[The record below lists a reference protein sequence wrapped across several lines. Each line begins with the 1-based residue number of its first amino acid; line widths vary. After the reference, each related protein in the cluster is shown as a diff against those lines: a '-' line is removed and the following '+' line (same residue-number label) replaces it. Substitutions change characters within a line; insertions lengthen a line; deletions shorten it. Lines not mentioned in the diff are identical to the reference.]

1 MSLKK
6 IDAVSLKQLLD
17 AGTAILIDIREAD
30 EYAREHIVGA
40 RLVPMSGFDRH
51 DLDRDH
57 DKAVVF
63 HCKSGNRTAAN
74 ASRILAKGFAEAY
87 VLDGGI
93 EGWKAAGLPVH
104 REASAPLELQ
114 RQVQLAAGSLVLIGV
129 ILGFTAHPWFFAISG
144 FVGAGL
150 MFAGATGTCGMAHL
164 LMAMPWNRR
173 SAAHIA

>member
-6 IDAVSLKQLLD
+6 IDAATLKQRMD
-17 AGTAILIDIREAD
+17 VGTAILVDIREAD
-30 EYAREHIVGA
+30 EYAREHIIGA
-40 RLVPMSGFDRH
+40 RLVPLSGFDRH

-57 DKAVVF
+57 GKAVVF

-74 ASRILAKGFAEAY
+74 ASRILAKGFPEAY

-93 EGWKAAGLPVH
+93 DGWKAAGLPVH
-104 REASAPLELQ
+104 REPSAPLELQ
-114 RQVQLAAGSLVLIGV
+114 RQVQLAAGSLVVIGV
-129 ILGFTAHPWFFAISG
+129 ALGFAVHPWFFAIRG

-164 LMAMPWNRR
+164 LMAMPWNRK
-173 SAAHIA
+173 IASTLG

>member
-1 MSLKK
+1 MSLQK
-6 IDAVSLKQLLD
+6 IDAAALKRQLD
-17 AGTAILIDIREAD
+17 AGTAILVDIREPD

-40 RLVPMSGFDRH
+40 RLVPLSGFDRH

-74 ASRILAKGFAEAY
+74 ASRILAKGFSNAY

-93 EGWKAAGLPVH
+93 DGWKAAGLPVH
-104 REASAPLELQ
+104 REAAAPLELQ
-114 RQVQLAAGSLVLIGV
+114 RQVQIAAGSLVLLGV
-129 ILGFTAHPWFFAISG
+129 VLSFIVAPAWSALSG

-150 MFAGATGTCGMAHL
+150 VFAGATGTCGMAHL
-164 LMAMPWNRR
+164 LRIMPWNRR
-173 SAAHIA
+173 QTLAG